1 MARLAQWAALALAA
15 AAASAA
21 QPAAG
26 PGPLMALLHGHG
38 RGAPAVDLRLDA
50 DAAWVAELGAAA
62 GRRLAAAATISGGG
76 HVFVLGVAG
85 SPEAVAAEAAAAAAG
100 GGAPVDLVPAVG
112 AMVLAMQAKFDVQ
125 ERGDLGT
132 LWNALFWCACLAG
145 AALVLHVALRALVVW
160 RGARMPGFLEYP
172 AVELL
177 LLSAL
182 VPIVA
187 AAAAP
192 FYAGTTAGQVAAAVV
207 FGALLPAVYLAFVF
221 YLVVR
226 HVALAEPASRRAVF
240 LLRAPAAAGG
250 AAAAGDGA
258 SSAEGST
265 GSSGGGAR
273 ASLSESLISGKQSD
287 APGAGAA
294 AAPAARPTRGARAL
308 ALLDRFL
315 FIPVFGWRPAEAG
328 EWVDADP
335 ASRFTARYGP
345 LFAEVKGPRAELA
358 EDSGAAAA
366 AEGGRGAGR
375 PALRPAPPASR
386 AARARETA
394 QLLGVAVN
402 ELKVILFANVL
413 AGASAG
419 ADPAAPLAL
428 LLAVTAASW
437 AYLRF
442 AAPPATRVDLA
453 VEVLETVCDA
463 GESSCVLELPVEA
476 ENALETNQPAN
487 QPANH

>member
-15 AAASAA
+15 AGAAAA
-21 QPAAG
+21 AAPPAAG
-26 PGPLMALLHGHG
+26 PRPLMALLHGHG

-50 DAAWVAELGAAA
+50 DAAWLAELGGAA
-62 GRRLAAAATISGGG
+62 GRRLAAATTIAGGG

-85 SPEAVAAEAAAAAAG
+85 SPEAVAAEAAAAAADG
-100 GGAPVDLVPAVG
+100 AAPVDLVPAVG

-192 FYAGTTAGQVAAAVV
+192 FYAGTSAGQVAAAVV
-207 FGALLPAVYLAFVF
+207 FGALLPAAYLAFVF
-221 YLVVR
+221 CLVVR
-226 HVALAEPASRRAVF
+226 HVALAAPASRQAVF

-273 ASLSESLISGKQSD
+273 ASLSESLIGGERSD
-287 APGAGAA
+287 AAGAGAAAAAGAGAA
-294 AAPAARPTRGARAL
+294 AAPAARPARGARAL
-308 ALLDRFL
+308 AFFDRFL
-315 FIPVFGWRPAEAG
+315 FTPVFGWRPAEAG

-335 ASRFTARYGP
+335 ASRFTARYGA

-358 EDSGAAAA
+358 EDGGG
-366 AEGGRGAGR
+366 AEGGAAGR
-375 PALRPAPPASR
+375 PTLRAAPPASR
-386 AARARETA
+386 RARARETA

-402 ELKVILFANVL
+402 ELKVVLFANVL

-437 AYLRF
+437 VYLRF

-463 GESSCVLELPVEA
+463 GQSSCFLELSKSKQKTP
-476 ENALETNQPAN
+476 
-487 QPANH
+487 